1 MPEPL
6 DMWLGWAAVTVAL
19 LAFCW
24 LVIQFLDWIDER
36 RRRR

>member
-1 MPEPL
+1 MSEPWA
-6 DMWLGWAAVTVAL
+6 MWLGWAVVTAAL

-24 LVIQFLDWIDER
+24 LVTQFLDWIDER